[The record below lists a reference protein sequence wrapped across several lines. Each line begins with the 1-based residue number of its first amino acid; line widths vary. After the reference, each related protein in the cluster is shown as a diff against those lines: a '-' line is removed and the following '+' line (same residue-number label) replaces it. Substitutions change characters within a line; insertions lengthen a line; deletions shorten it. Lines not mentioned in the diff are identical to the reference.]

1 MDVLS
6 IVVCLSG
13 TFANFTGA
21 AFDPGAVAAIVNDQL
36 QNISLQSAEGFDGSV
51 SFLHDLGD
59 DRTLSFKG
67 ALSYLD
73 SSRRITAN
81 LDRKSPRLNSSP
93 YCADSMPSSACQQK
107 NNAKDNNQYYSTHI
121 A

>member
-36 QNISLQSAEGFDGSV
+36 QNISLQSAEGFDGTV

-67 ALSYLD
+67 ALSYID
-73 SSRRITAN
+73 RSRRI
-81 LDRKSPRLNSSP
+81 
-93 YCADSMPSSACQQK
+93 
-107 NNAKDNNQYYSTHI
+107 KDNPPTMPQAGLTLGRESWRERVWKYV
-121 A
+121 

>member
-51 SFLHDLGD
+51 SFLHALGD

-81 LDRKSPRLNSSP
+81 LPTMPQAGLIFQPPHWSG
-93 YCADSMPSSACQQK
+93 SMKVGRAHVLTPV
-107 NNAKDNNQYYSTHI
+107 NNAP
-121 A
+121 